1 MVALTH
7 AQFIEGFWLLFK
19 APGICARDKKY
30 YLEGV
35 TGHLQDAILKCLDL
49 RAVRT
54 LFVTGSVLLRKRF
67 YIMLVARNSEG
78 ELLKIPIPLHYLY
91 VFIAGALIGMLTITG
106 MAGSYTRMLLKTQ
119 HFNQLRTEKDDLK
132 SNYKKLEQI
141 AQENQQQAQSLS
153 SLAGEVSTLYGL
165 KPDPVF
171 QRDDPASASMQQ
183 FYALRTTALN
193 GAAYIGIG
201 MDDLQEASTSSWLR
215 AAAAPTLWPVEGPL
229 TGHFGE
235 RSDPFSGE
243 GAFHRG
249 VDISSEYGTRV
260 IAPANGTIRYADF
273 MNGYGK
279 SVVIEHGNGIT
290 TLYGHL
296 SGFAVSPGQTV
307 RRGDTIGYVGLSGR
321 STGPHLH
328 YEVRIRNT
336 PVNPNKYLRFT
347 LTQQIASGAM

>member
-1 MVALTH
+1 
-7 AQFIEGFWLLFK
+7 
-19 APGICARDKKY
+19 
-30 YLEGV
+30 
-35 TGHLQDAILKCLDL
+35 
-49 RAVRT
+49 
-54 LFVTGSVLLRKRF
+54 LRKRF

-91 VFIAGALIGMLTITG
+91 VFIAGALIGMFTITG

-119 HFNQLRTEKDDLK
+119 QFNQLRSEKNDLK
-132 SNYKKLEQI
+132 LSYKKLEQI
-141 AQENQQQAQSLS
+141 AQENQLQAQSLS
-153 SLAGEVSTLYGL
+153 SLAGEVSMLYGL

-171 QRDDPASASMQQ
+171 QQHDPASASMQQ
-183 FYALRTTALN
+183 FYALKTTAMN

-201 MDDLQEASTSSWLR
+201 MGDTPEASTSTWLR
-215 AAAAPTLWPVEGPL
+215 AAAAPTLWPVEGRL
-229 TGHFGE
+229 TGGFGE
-235 RSDPFSGE
+235 RSDPISGE

-260 IAPANGTIRYADF
+260 IAPANGMVRHADF
-273 MNGYGK
+273 MNGYGRA
-279 SVVIEHGNGIT
+279 VLIDHGNGIT

-296 SGFAVSPGQTV
+296 SGFAVTPGQTI

-328 YEVRIRNT
+328 YEVRIGNT

-347 LTQQIASGAM
+347 ITQQIASGAM